1 MSKPINE
8 TLRLLSGDTEGS
20 NFLDDVSNAM
30 AELVTAV
37 DATGKGGELNIKI
50 VLKKAT
56 RGAVSVAGKYSIKKP
71 VTAPD
76 VTLLF
81 STPEGNLLTQD
92 PRQQNLE
99 LKTVAQAIAVP
110 LKQVGEK

>member
-1 MSKPINE
+1 MGKPINE
-8 TLRLLSGDTEGS
+8 TLRILSGDKEGS
-20 NFLDDVSNAM
+20 NFLDDISEAL
-30 AELVTAV
+30 AELVIAV
-37 DATGKGGELNIKI
+37 DTTGKSGELTIKI
-50 VLKKAT
+50 ALKKAT
-56 RGAVSVAGKYSIKKP
+56 RGALSVAGKYSIKKP

-99 LKTVAQAIAVP
+99 LKTIAAAPAAP
-110 LKQVGEK
+110 LKQVGAN

>member
-1 MSKPINE
+1 MGKPINE
-8 TLRLLSGDTEGS
+8 TLRMLSGDKEGS
-20 NFLDDVSNAM
+20 NFLDDISDAL
-30 AELVTAV
+30 AELVVAV
-37 DATGKGGELNIKI
+37 DTTGKGGELNIKI

-92 PRQQNLE
+92 PRQQSLE
-99 LKTVAQAIAVP
+99 LKKVEVAPAAP